1 MSDTSPNQPDTLDIA
16 ALHAA
21 LAGVRLGHPLIYF
34 PTLDS
39 TNTYAVEQARAGAA
53 EGTLV
58 TTDDQTAGRG
68 RVGRAWRSLPGQ
80 QLALSVILRPR
91 FPPHFLVMAA
101 SLAVAE
107 AIEGVTGL
115 RADIKWPNDVQVAAR
130 KVCGILIETGADF
143 AVVGIGVNVNGSL
156 ADDPELATRAMT
168 LEDATRHPLSRETL
182 AEEIVRA
189 LDVHYA
195 ALQAEGEPAPRALRD
210 AWRAR
215 LVTLGQRVSLRQGTD
230 AVAGLAEDVNE
241 DGGLLLRRDDGAVQ
255 TVTWGDVEAIGQQ

>member
-1 MSDTSPNQPDTLDIA
+1 MSDTPPNQPDTLDIA
-16 ALHAA
+16 ALEAA
-21 LAGVRLGHPLIYF
+21 LSDVRLGHPLIYF
-34 PTLDS
+34 PMLDP
-39 TNTYAVEQARAGAA
+39 TNTYAVQQARVSAA

-80 QLALSVILRPR
+80 QLALSLILRPC
-91 FPPHFLVMAA
+91 FPPHFLVMAT

-156 ADDPELATRAMT
+156 ADDPELAARATT
-168 LEDATRHPLSRETL
+168 LEEATRHPLSRETL

-195 ALQAEGEPAPRALRD
+195 ALQAGGEPAPRAPGGAR
-210 AWRAR
+210 RAR
-215 LVTLGQRVSLRQGTD
+215 GGPAGPGGWGRRGTGGVGGRAQRGERGGGPCLRPRSRT
-230 AVAGLAEDVNE
+230 A
-241 DGGLLLRRDDGAVQ
+241 
-255 TVTWGDVEAIGQQ
+255 